1 MFHLMEKLVCQCCLG
16 QILNQN
22 QKEGLVEVVLG
33 QERVEDL
40 GPELVGLEEKEG
52 HLETR
57 PAMRAEQAGQ
67 DLEVVEEVLVTNQD
81 LTEKVVEVEAL
92 ELDLVGLGIDLPAR
106 VVLTE
111 VGVEEEIAVDMV
123 DLTVKFL

>member
-1 MFHLMEKLVCQCCLG
+1 ME

-92 ELDLVGLGIDLPAR
+92 ELDLVGLGIDLPAG

-111 VGVEEEIAVDMV
+111 VGVEEETVVDMV